1 MTLAAIQCGA
11 GTVSRRDPGANVFA
25 LTCEAALPGVR
36 VLIRHQTGPG
46 PAFAAPW
53 SGRACARMS

>member
-36 VLIRHQTGPG
+36 VSVVFQ
-46 PAFAAPW
+46 
-53 SGRACARMS
+53 